1 MFKRYVSHPLQGLA
15 SHLFFLL
22 MKLLPITW
30 ASALGGW
37 SGRLIGPRLGI
48 SKRARRTIT
57 IAFPEKSKDE
67 IEKLVRQMW
76 DNLGRTVMEYPL
88 LNRIRV
94 GGNNPHV
101 ELVGVEY
108 LELLRDDDKP
118 GLLFSGHLGNWEIP
132 AICISA
138 QGLPQHFVYR
148 SPNNPYVEKLFE
160 RTHLIDGTPI
170 PKGAK
175 GARLALKA
183 LSQGGHLAMLI
194 DQKMNDGIAAPFFGH
209 DAMSAP
215 ALAQFALKFKCPVI
229 PVKVERLQGP
239 NFRFTCYPPLE
250 ITPSGDKQADILDIT
265 TRVNA
270 ILESWIR
277 EQPAQWLWLHNR
289 WPDDLR

>member
-48 SKRARRTIT
+48 SKRARRNIT

-229 PVKVERLQGP
+229 PVRVERL
-239 NFRFTCYPPLE
+239 
-250 ITPSGDKQADILDIT
+250 
-265 TRVNA
+265 
-270 ILESWIR
+270 
-277 EQPAQWLWLHNR
+277 
-289 WPDDLR
+289 